1 MSISIGFDEI
11 VNKSLGMLSLYI
23 WVAILY
29 FFRILHDPWSM
40 EWYFDCIA
48 YSSYRNIPLLL
59 DNLNHY

>member
-1 MSISIGFDEI
+1 MVFDEI

-29 FFRILHDPWSM
+29 FSEYYMIHGVWNGIL
-40 EWYFDCIA
+40 DCIA